1 MIIETVDLTKKYGN
15 KIACDRINLAVEEGQ
30 VYGFLGR
37 NGAGKS
43 TCIKMLTGLVFPT
56 SGSGTILGKPLG
68 DVSARERLGYLPE
81 LFRYQDWMTGLD
93 LLNFHAQLIKL
104 KNKNDQIK
112 RVLKLVGLEGQE
124 KYKVGSY
131 SKGMQQRIGLACAL
145 LPNPQL
151 LFLDEP
157 TSALDPIGR
166 KDVRDIIIALRNE
179 GTTVFLNSH
188 LLSEVEAVC
197 DSVTIIHKG
206 TVVKSAP
213 MKELLMD
220 KITLTVCAKGISN
233 ELLAKI
239 QNQYPSFQKLG
250 DSNWTVTINSSEDIP
265 FISEKLISGGAALYE
280 LTPHRETLETAFMNI
295 VGESKNEAASFVH
308 QSEEGFPS

>member
-1 MIIETVDLTKKYGN
+1 MIVETHALTKKYGN
-15 KIACDRINLAVEEGQ
+15 KTACDQINLCVEAGQ
-30 VYGFLGR
+30 IYGFLGR

-56 SGSGTILGKPLG
+56 SGSGTVLGRPLG
-68 DVSARERLGYLPE
+68 DVAAREKMGYLPE

-93 LLNFHAQLIKL
+93 LLNFHARMIKM
-104 KNKNDQIK
+104 KNAPERIRK
-112 RVLKLVGLEGQE
+112 VLKLAGLEGQE

-145 LPNPQL
+145 LSAPRL

-166 KDVRDIIIALRNE
+166 KDVRDIIVSLKNQ

-197 DSVTIIHKG
+197 DHVAFIHKG
-206 TVVKSAP
+206 RVVKSAR
-213 MKELLMD
+213 MDDLLMNNILLTIRARG
-220 KITLTVCAKGISN
+220 ITEAVFARLQAQYDSLRRLADGSLTVSLNDYEQIPR
-233 ELLAKI
+233 LASGLI
-239 QNQYPSFQKLG
+239 ADG
-250 DSNWTVTINSSEDIP
+250 VT
-265 FISEKLISGGAALYE
+265 LYE
-280 LTPHRETLETAFMNI
+280 LTPHRETLETVFMRI
-295 VGESKNEAASFVH
+295 VGE
-308 QSEEGFPS
+308 EG

>member
-1 MIIETVDLTKKYGN
+1 MIIETHALTKKYGN
-15 KIACDRINLAVEEGQ
+15 KTACDQINLSVEAGQ

-43 TCIKMLTGLVFPT
+43 TCIKMLTGLVLPT
-56 SGSGTILGKPLG
+56 SGSGTVLGRPLG
-68 DVSARERLGYLPE
+68 DVSARAKMGYLPE

-104 KNKNDQIK
+104 NNNKDQIG

-145 LPNPQL
+145 LSNPQL
-151 LFLDEP
+151 IFLDEP

-166 KDVRDIIIALRNE
+166 KDVRDIIVSLKNE
-179 GTTVFLNSH
+179 GATVFLNSH

-197 DSVTIIHKG
+197 DSVTFIHRG
-206 TVVKSAP
+206 RVVKSAR
-213 MKELLMD
+213 MDELLMA
-220 KITLTVCAKGISN
+220 KISLTIRANGLTEELFAKLNSQYQSLQKPVDGCLTVSLNDYEEIPS
-233 ELLAKI
+233 LAA
-239 QNQYPSFQKLG
+239 S
-250 DSNWTVTINSSEDIP
+250 
-265 FISEKLISGGAALYE
+265 LISSGVSLYE
-280 LTPHRETLETAFMNI
+280 LTPQRETLETVFLQI
-295 VGESKNEAASFVH
+295 VGEEELS
-308 QSEEGFPS
+308 SEQY

>member
-1 MIIETVDLTKKYGN
+1 MIIETQGLTKKYGN
-15 KIACDRINLAVEEGQ
+15 KTACDQINLSVEAGQ

-56 SGSGTILGKPLG
+56 SGSGTVLGRPLG
-68 DVSARERLGYLPE
+68 DVSAREKMGYLPE

-93 LLNFHAQLIKL
+93 LLNFHAQLIRL
-104 KNKNDQIK
+104 KNSSDQIT

-145 LPNPQL
+145 LPNPDL

-166 KDVRDIIIALRNE
+166 KDVRDIIISLRNE

-188 LLSEVEAVC
+188 LLGEVESVC
-197 DSVTIIHKG
+197 DNITIIHKG
-206 TVVKSAP
+206 KVAQSAS
-213 MKELLMD
+213 MEELLSQ
-220 KITLTVCAKGISN
+220 KLTLTIRADGITG
-233 ELLAKI
+233 ELF
-239 QNQYPSFQKLG
+239 SFLKKKYDSLQKLANG
-250 DSNWTVTINSSEDIP
+250 SLTVILNEYDEIP
-265 FISEKLISGGAALYE
+265 FIASYMVSNGVTLYE
-280 LTPHRETLETAFMNI
+280 LTPHRETLESVFMQM
-295 VGESKNEAASFVH
+295 VGGEEIPSE
-308 QSEEGFPS
+308 QS

>member
-1 MIIETVDLTKKYGN
+1 MIIETHDLTKKYGN
-15 KIACDRINLAVEEGQ
+15 KTACDQINLSVEAGQ

-56 SGSGTILGKPLG
+56 SGSGTVLGKPLG
-68 DVSARERLGYLPE
+68 DVSAREKMGYLPE

-104 KNKNDQIK
+104 KNKNDQIG

-131 SKGMQQRIGLACAL
+131 SKGMQQRIGLACSL

-151 LFLDEP
+151 IFLDEP

-166 KDVRDIIIALRNE
+166 KDVRNIIVSLKNE

-197 DSVTIIHKG
+197 DSVTFIHKG
-206 TVVKSAP
+206 TVIKSAP
-213 MKELLMD
+213 IDELLMN
-220 KITLTVCAKGISN
+220 KISLTIRATGITEDLFLKINNQYESLQKLADGSLTVALNDYEEIPSIASSLISN
-233 ELLAKI
+233 
-239 QNQYPSFQKLG
+239 G
-250 DSNWTVTINSSEDIP
+250 VT
-265 FISEKLISGGAALYE
+265 LYE
-280 LTPHRETLETAFMNI
+280 LTPHRETLETVFMQI
-295 VGESKNEAASFVH
+295 VGE
-308 QSEEGFPS
+308 EG

>member
-1 MIIETVDLTKKYGN
+1 MVIETHALTKKYGN
-15 KIACDRINLAVEEGQ
+15 KTACDQINLSVEAGQ

-56 SGSGTILGKPLG
+56 SGSGTVLGRPLG
-68 DVSARERLGYLPE
+68 DVAAREKMGYLPE
-81 LFRYQDWMTGLD
+81 LFRYQDWMIGLD
-93 LLNFHAQLIKL
+93 LLNFHAQMVRM
-104 KNKNDQIK
+104 KNTKNQIS

-145 LPNPQL
+145 LSDPRL
-151 LFLDEP
+151 IFLDEP

-166 KDVRDIIIALRNE
+166 KDVRDIIVSLKNE

-197 DSVTIIHKG
+197 DSVTFIHKG
-206 TVVKSAP
+206 TVVKSAR
-213 MKELLMD
+213 MNDLLMD
-220 KITLTVCAKGISN
+220 KILLTIRAEGITSEVFSKLNQQYGSLQKLADGSLTVF
-233 ELLAKI
+233 L
-239 QNQYPSFQKLG
+239 
-250 DSNWTVTINSSEDIP
+250 EDYEQIP
-265 FISEKLISGGAALYE
+265 FLASGLITDGVTLYE
-280 LTPHRETLETAFMNI
+280 LTPHRETLETVFMQI
-295 VGESKNEAASFVH
+295 VGE
-308 QSEEGFPS
+308 EG

>member
-1 MIIETVDLTKKYGN
+1 MIIETHALTKKYGD
-15 KIACDRINLAVEEGQ
+15 KTACDQINLSVEASQ

-56 SGSGTILGKPLG
+56 SGNGTVLGRPLG
-68 DVSARERLGYLPE
+68 DVAVREKMGYLSE

-93 LLNFHAQLIKL
+93 LLNFHGQMIKM
-104 KNKNDQIK
+104 KNTKDQIN
-112 RVLKLVGLEGQE
+112 RVLKLVRLEGQE

-145 LPNPQL
+145 LSAPQL

-166 KDVRDIIIALRNE
+166 KDIRDIIVSLKKE

-197 DSVTIIHKG
+197 DHVAFIHKG
-206 TVVKSAP
+206 RVVKSAR
-213 MKELLMD
+213 MDDLLMNNILLTIRAKGVTEEVLAKLNKQYESLQELAD
-220 KITLTVCAKGISN
+220 GSLTVSLNDYEQIP
-233 ELLAKI
+233 LLASGLI
-239 QNQYPSFQKLG
+239 ADG
-250 DSNWTVTINSSEDIP
+250 VT
-265 FISEKLISGGAALYE
+265 LYE
-280 LTPHRETLETAFMNI
+280 LTPHRETLETVFMQI
-295 VGESKNEAASFVH
+295 VGE
-308 QSEEGFPS
+308 EG

>member
-1 MIIETVDLTKKYGN
+1 MMIETHALTKTYGN
-15 KIACDRINLAVEEGQ
+15 KTACDQIDLSVESGQ

-56 SGSGTILGKPLG
+56 SGSGTVLGRPLG
-68 DVSARERLGYLPE
+68 DVSAREKMGYLPE
-81 LFRYQDWMTGLD
+81 LFRYQDWMTGID

-104 KNKNDQIK
+104 KNKKDQIG

-124 KYKVGSY
+124 NYKVGSY

-151 LFLDEP
+151 IFLDEP

-166 KDVRDIIIALRNE
+166 KDVRDIIVSLKKE
-179 GTTVFLNSH
+179 GATVFLNSH

-197 DSVTIIHKG
+197 DSVTFIHKG
-206 TVVKSAP
+206 TVVKSAR
-213 MKELLMD
+213 MDELLMN
-220 KITLTVCAKGISN
+220 KISLTIRAKGITEEIFSKLN
-233 ELLAKI
+233 KQHDSL
-239 QNQYPSFQKLG
+239 QKLADG
-250 DSNWTVTINSSEDIP
+250 SLTISLNDYEEIPSLASS
-265 FISEKLISGGAALYE
+265 LISNGVTLYE
-280 LTPHRETLETAFMNI
+280 LTPHRETLETVFMQI
-295 VGESKNEAASFVH
+295 VGEEG
-308 QSEEGFPS
+308 QSS

>member
-1 MIIETVDLTKKYGN
+1 MIIETHALTKTYGN
-15 KIACDRINLAVEEGQ
+15 KTACDNINLAVDAGQ

-56 SGSGTILGKPLG
+56 SGSGTVLGRPLG
-68 DVSARERLGYLPE
+68 DVSAREKMGYLPE

-93 LLNFHAQLIKL
+93 LLNFQAQLIRL
-104 KNKNDQIK
+104 KNKRDQIA

-145 LPNPQL
+145 LPDPQL
-151 LFLDEP
+151 VFLDEP

-166 KDVRDIIIALRNE
+166 KDVRDIIVALKNE
-179 GTTVFLNSH
+179 GATVFLNSH

-197 DSVTIIHKG
+197 DSVTFIHKG
-206 TVVKSAP
+206 TVVRSAR
-213 MKELLMD
+213 MDELLMN
-220 KITLTVCAKGISN
+220 KISLTIRAKGISDD
-233 ELLAKI
+233 LLSGI
-239 QNQYPSFQKLG
+239 NNQHESLQILADG
-250 DSNWTVTINSSEDIP
+250 SLTVSLTDYEEIP
-265 FISEKLISGGAALYE
+265 ALAAALIANGATLYE
-280 LTPHRETLETAFMNI
+280 LTPHRETLETVFMQI
-295 VGESKNEAASFVH
+295 VGE
-308 QSEEGFPS
+308 EGAPSLPY

>member
-1 MIIETVDLTKKYGN
+1 MIIETHALTKKYGS
-15 KIACDRINLAVEEGQ
+15 KTACDQINLSVEAGQ

-56 SGSGTILGKPLG
+56 FGSGTVLGRPLG
-68 DVSARERLGYLPE
+68 GVSARGKMGYLPE

-104 KNKNDQIK
+104 KNKKDQIG
-112 RVLKLVGLEGQE
+112 RVLKLVGLVGQE

-145 LPNPQL
+145 LSNPQL
-151 LFLDEP
+151 IFLDEP

-166 KDVRDIIIALRNE
+166 KDVRDIIVALKNE

-197 DSVTIIHKG
+197 DNVTFIHKG
-206 TVVKSAP
+206 TVVKSAR
-213 MKELLMD
+213 MDELLMT
-220 KITLTVCAKGISN
+220 KISLTIRAKGITE
-233 ELLAKI
+233 ELFSML
-239 QNQYPSFQKLG
+239 NQQHESLQKLADG
-250 DSNWTVTINSSEDIP
+250 SLTVSLNDYEEIP
-265 FISEKLISGGAALYE
+265 SLAASLISSGVTLYE
-280 LTPHRETLETAFMNI
+280 LTPHRETLETVFMQI
-295 VGESKNEAASFVH
+295 VGE
-308 QSEEGFPS
+308 EG

>member
-1 MIIETVDLTKKYGN
+1 MIIETQGLTKKYGN
-15 KIACDRINLAVEEGQ
+15 KTACDQINISVEAGQ

-43 TCIKMLTGLVFPT
+43 TCIKMLTGLVYPT
-56 SGSGTILGKPLG
+56 SGSGTVLGKPLG
-68 DVSARERLGYLPE
+68 DVSAREKMGYLPE

-93 LLNFHAQLIKL
+93 LLNFHAQLIRL
-104 KNKNDQIK
+104 KNTSDRITS
-112 RVLKLVGLEGQE
+112 VLKLVGLEGQE

-166 KDVRDIIIALRNE
+166 KDVRDIIISLKNE

-188 LLSEVEAVC
+188 LLGEVESVC
-197 DSVTIIHKG
+197 DNLTIIHKG
-206 TVVKSAP
+206 KVARSAS
-213 MKELLMD
+213 MEELLSQ
-220 KITLTVCAKGISN
+220 KLTLTIRADGITGQ
-233 ELLAKI
+233 LF
-239 QNQYPSFQKLG
+239 SFLKNKYDSLQKLADG
-250 DSNWTVTINSSEDIP
+250 SLTVSLNEYDEIPSIASYLVSNGVT
-265 FISEKLISGGAALYE
+265 LYE
-280 LTPHRETLETAFMNI
+280 LTPHRETLESVFMQI
-295 VGESKNEAASFVH
+295 VGEEEIPSE
-308 QSEEGFPS
+308 QS

>member
-1 MIIETVDLTKKYGN
+1 MIIETEGLTKKYGN
-15 KIACDRINLAVEEGQ
+15 KTACDQINLSVEAGQ

-56 SGSGTILGKPLG
+56 SGSGTVLGKPLG
-68 DVSARERLGYLPE
+68 NVSAREKMGYLPE

-93 LLNFHAQLIKL
+93 LLNFHASLNRM
-104 KNKNDQIK
+104 KNSKERIAT
-112 RVLKLVGLEGQE
+112 VLKLVGLEGQE

-166 KDVRDIIIALRNE
+166 KAVRDIIISLKNE
-179 GTTVFLNSH
+179 GMTVFLNSH
-188 LLSEVEAVC
+188 LLGEVESVC
-197 DSVTIIHKG
+197 DNITIIHKG
-206 TVVKSAP
+206 KIARSES
-213 MKELLMD
+213 MEKLLSY
-220 KITLTVCAKGISN
+220 KLTLTIHAKGITSEMLFALKN
-233 ELLAKI
+233 K
-239 QNQYPSFQKLG
+239 YPSLQELANGRF
-250 DSNWTVTINSSEDIP
+250 TISLKNNDEIP
-265 FISEKLISGGAALYE
+265 SIASYLIANGATLYE
-280 LTPHRETLETAFMNI
+280 LTPQRETLESVFMQI
-295 VGESKNEAASFVH
+295 VGG
-308 QSEEGFPS
+308 EELPS

>member
-1 MIIETVDLTKKYGN
+1 MIIETHDLTKKYGN
-15 KIACDRINLAVEEGQ
+15 KTACDQINLSVEAGQ

-56 SGSGTILGKPLG
+56 SGSGTVLGKPLG
-68 DVSARERLGYLPE
+68 DVSAREKMGYLPE

-104 KNKNDQIK
+104 KNKNDQIG

-131 SKGMQQRIGLACAL
+131 SKGMQQRIGLACSL

-151 LFLDEP
+151 IFLDEP

-166 KDVRDIIIALRNE
+166 KDVRNIIASLKNE

-197 DSVTIIHKG
+197 DSVTFIHKG
-206 TVVKSAP
+206 TVIKSAP
-213 MKELLMD
+213 IDELLMN
-220 KITLTVCAKGISN
+220 KISLTIRATGITEDLFLKINNQYESLQKLADGSLTVALNDYEEIPSIASSLISN
-233 ELLAKI
+233 
-239 QNQYPSFQKLG
+239 G
-250 DSNWTVTINSSEDIP
+250 VT
-265 FISEKLISGGAALYE
+265 LYE
-280 LTPHRETLETAFMNI
+280 LTPHRETLETVFMQI
-295 VGESKNEAASFVH
+295 VGE
-308 QSEEGFPS
+308 EG

>member
-1 MIIETVDLTKKYGN
+1 MIIETHDLTKKYGN
-15 KIACDRINLAVEEGQ
+15 KTACDQINLSVEAGQ

-56 SGSGTILGKPLG
+56 SGSGTVLGKPLG
-68 DVSARERLGYLPE
+68 DVSAREKMGYLPE

-104 KNKNDQIK
+104 KNKNDQIG

-131 SKGMQQRIGLACAL
+131 SKGMQQRIGLACSL

-151 LFLDEP
+151 IFLDEP

-166 KDVRDIIIALRNE
+166 KDVRNIIVSLKNE

-197 DSVTIIHKG
+197 DSVTFIHKG
-206 TVVKSAP
+206 TVIKSAP
-213 MKELLMD
+213 IDELLMN
-220 KITLTVCAKGISN
+220 KISLTIRAIGITEDLFSKINNQYESLQKLADGSLTVALNDYEEIPSIASSLISN
-233 ELLAKI
+233 
-239 QNQYPSFQKLG
+239 G
-250 DSNWTVTINSSEDIP
+250 VT
-265 FISEKLISGGAALYE
+265 LYE
-280 LTPHRETLETAFMNI
+280 LTPHRETLETVFMQI
-295 VGESKNEAASFVH
+295 VGE
-308 QSEEGFPS
+308 EG

>member
-1 MIIETVDLTKKYGN
+1 MIIETHDLTKKYGN
-15 KIACDRINLAVEEGQ
+15 KTACDQINLSVEAGQ

-56 SGSGTILGKPLG
+56 SGSGTVLGKPLG
-68 DVSARERLGYLPE
+68 DVSAREKMGYLPE

-104 KNKNDQIK
+104 KNKNDQIG

-131 SKGMQQRIGLACAL
+131 SKGMQQRIGLACSL

-151 LFLDEP
+151 IFLDEP

-166 KDVRDIIIALRNE
+166 KDVRNIIGSLKNE

-197 DSVTIIHKG
+197 DSVTFIHKG
-206 TVVKSAP
+206 TVIKSAP
-213 MKELLMD
+213 IDELLMN
-220 KITLTVCAKGISN
+220 KISLTIRATGITEDLFSKINNQYESLQKLADGSLTVALNDYEEIPSIASSLISN
-233 ELLAKI
+233 
-239 QNQYPSFQKLG
+239 G
-250 DSNWTVTINSSEDIP
+250 VT
-265 FISEKLISGGAALYE
+265 LYE
-280 LTPHRETLETAFMNI
+280 LTPHRETLETVFMQI
-295 VGESKNEAASFVH
+295 VGE
-308 QSEEGFPS
+308 EG